1 MAGGIDQLIVNGPY
15 GEPER
20 HWRYDRESR
29 TFSLE
34 VGRRPALDLEKKLL
48 EAHRV
53 VFSSGLNEDLGA
65 TAIFGS
71 QMVGLFPRP
80 KYDGV
85 LGIAV
90 GGGVPTIN
98 LRIDYLRR
106 AVGGVLTGTARVR
119 RAGRTV
125 ALVDVYDE
133 QQALV
138 AVGRG
143 TYSGQRG

>member
-34 VGRRPALDLEKKLL
+34 AGRRLALDVEKKLL

-71 QMVGLFPRP
+71 QVESGQE
-80 KYDGV
+80 
-85 LGIAV
+85 
-90 GGGVPTIN
+90 VPQMASPVTP
-98 LRIDYLRR
+98 
-106 AVGGVLTGTARVR
+106 AREEGYQPQEPVSP
-119 RAGRTV
+119 
-125 ALVDVYDE
+125 
-133 QQALV
+133 QAL
-138 AVGRG
+138 AKPPRG
-143 TYSGQRG
+143 GSRIRPPAPPKK